1 MLLAKAQKFCDYQER
16 YQQEVRDKLYSWDA
30 KPDEVEQILC
40 LLVEQNYINE
50 ERYARAFARGKFRIK
65 HWGKNKIRRELK
77 SRKISDYCIKQGLLE
92 ISDEEY
98 SDVLKMVIEKK
109 SRDVRARHASPLR
122 NHKIASYAV
131 SRGFESDLVWDI
143 LNEK

>member
-40 LLVEQNYINE
+40 QLVELDYINE

-77 SRKISDYCIKQGLLE
+77 FRKISEYCIKQGLFE
-92 ISDEEY
+92 ISDDEY
-98 SDVLKMVIEKK
+98 LETLKNVIDKK
-109 SRDVRARHASPLR
+109 IGVSTPLNDLKKR
-122 NHKIASYAV
+122 YKVAQYAI
-131 SRGFESDLVWDI
+131 SRGFESNLVWEI
-143 LNEK
+143 LNAS